1 MNLNYRK
8 KPIIIQ
14 AFQMN
19 KERREDPRTW
29 PYWLH
34 EAWNK
39 PWHKSGSLDPLANH
53 GSSDRRLTIRTL
65 ESGSGFFQNDS
76 LVIEWNDWIIKG
88 VQGELYPCKP
98 DIFAATYE
106 PEIPLDR

>member
-8 KPIIIQ
+8 KPVIIQ

-19 KERREDPRTW
+19 EERREDPSIW
-29 PYWLH
+29 PDWLH
-34 EAWNK
+34 YAWQKDWDK
-39 PWHKSGSLDPLANH
+39 PGSLKPLANH

-65 ESGSGFFQNDS
+65 ESGSGHKDS

-88 VQGELYPCKP
+88 TQGELYPCKP

-106 PEIPLDR
+106 PAALSKEK